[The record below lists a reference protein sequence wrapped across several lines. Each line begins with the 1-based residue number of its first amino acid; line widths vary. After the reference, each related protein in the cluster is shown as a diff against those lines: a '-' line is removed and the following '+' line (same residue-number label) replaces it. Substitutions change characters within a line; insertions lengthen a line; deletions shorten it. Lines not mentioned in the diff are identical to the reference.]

1 MSSSAVK
8 NTALKAP
15 LSLDAVILSV
25 TLLLVGFGLL
35 MLYSTTANVSYERF
49 ADSYFFV
56 RRQGVAA
63 LIGIVAMLVCTIV
76 KPNLLA
82 RISPYLLIACLF
94 LLVLPLMPGISGHAG
109 GASRWVNLFGVRFQ
123 PGEFVKLLFVIFLA
137 GYLSRRE
144 GTLHTFRQG
153 ILIPGLLVGLV
164 AAMLLLQPDFGS
176 AALLVCITIAMI
188 MSAGARLRYVI
199 YGGISAAV
207 VLVGLVLI
215 SPYRM
220 RRVFSFLNPEQDPGG
235 SGYQL
240 IQSLIAVGSGQL
252 SGVGLGASQ
261 QKLFFLPA
269 AHTDFIF
276 SVIAEELGFIG
287 CLVLIAAFIL
297 FFWRGMQIARCWA
310 EDTFIFSL
318 VVGLTMLIV
327 LPAFLNM
334 GVSIGLLPTKGM
346 VLPLVSYG
354 GSSLV
359 ASLMTVGLLLSS
371 ARYLRIKKS
380 K

>member
-1 MSSSAVK
+1 MSTTVVK
-8 NTALKAP
+8 NPDLKAP
-15 LSLDAVILSV
+15 FSLDAVLLSS

-35 MLYSTTANVSYERF
+35 MLYSTTGSVSHERF
-49 ADSYFFV
+49 GDSYFFV
-56 RRQGVAA
+56 RRQGIAA
-63 LIGIVAMLVCTIV
+63 ILGVFAMLVCTWLR
-76 KPNLLA
+76 PNLL
-82 RISPYLLIACLF
+82 RRLSPYLIF
-94 LLVLPLMPGISGHAG
+94 VSVLLLLLPLIPGISGHAG
-109 GASRWVNLFGVRFQ
+109 GASRWVNLFGFRFQ
-123 PGEFVKLLFVIFLA
+123 PGEFVKLFFVIFLA

-153 ILIPGLLVGLV
+153 VLIPGLLVGLV
-164 AAMLLLQPDFGS
+164 AGLFLLQPDFGS
-176 AALLVCITIAMI
+176 TALMVCITIAMI

-199 YGGISAAV
+199 YGGIASAFALGALV
-207 VLVGLVLI
+207 VF

-220 RRVFSFLNPEQDPGG
+220 RRIFSFLSPEQDPTG

-240 IQSLIAVGSGQL
+240 MQSLIAVGSGQF

-287 CLVLIAAFIL
+287 SLALIVFFLV
-297 FFWRGMQIARCWA
+297 FFWRGMQIARSWA
-310 EDTFIFSL
+310 DDTFVFSL
-318 VVGLTMLIV
+318 TVGLTLLIA
-327 LPAFLNM
+327 LPAFLNI
-334 GVSIGLLPTKGM
+334 GVSIGMLPTKGM

-354 GSSLV
+354 GTSLV
-359 ASLMTVGLLLSS
+359 ACLMTVGLLLSC

-380 K
+380 L